1 MLAPPRELYGSL
13 DEMLV
18 PEALSRIEG
27 RTVTGVRQQPFTSPY
42 GGVSGNLFLSIETV
56 AGDGQ
61 GRAYIVKRTAPAW
74 DIIMQGTL
82 DADPIAQIENELGL
96 TALILLVASLA
107 CTPARWLFG
116 WTWPQRIR
124 RDLGLLAF
132 FYAMLHF
139 LLYLVLDQTFDWQA
153 IYQDIIERPFIT
165 VGFLAL
171 VLMVPLALT
180 STSGSVRRLGFRRW
194 TRLHQLAYVAG
205 VLAAIH
211 FIMP

>member
-1 MLAPPRELYGSL
+1 MPWLRPGLIVGALAPL
-13 DEMLV
+13 
-18 PEALSRIEG
+18 A
-27 RTVTGVRQQPFTSPY
+27 
-42 GGVSGNLFLSIETV
+42 SIV
-56 AGDGQ
+56 L
-61 GRAYIVKRTAPAW
+61 RA
-74 DIIMQGTL
+74 MQGTL

-107 CTPARWLFG
+107 CTPARRLFG

-211 FIMP
+211 FIMRVKIDLSQPLIYAAILGALLLVRLAFWYRQRASDQASPPPRRARASADSR